1 MARQPE
7 IQYIRYYADGS
18 AARKPEPILPRKQK
32 TTLPKVRRKVQQ
44 VIYVDPLAI
53 GGIVVSAIM
62 FVLMMVGSIQLISTA
77 AQVRQLEDYVTQLQE
92 QNHKLQ
98 EDYASQ
104 VNLDEIQ
111 EYALALGMVP
121 VEQAQQY
128 TIQVEL
134 EEPVRELTYWERV
147 IAFWES
153 ILA

>member
-18 AARKPEPILPRKQK
+18 AARKPEPILPRKRK

-62 FVLMMVGSIQLISTA
+62 LVLMMVGSIQLISTS

-121 VEQAQQY
+121 ADQVTQRMIYVPEVVVEE
-128 TIQVEL
+128 TPSV
-134 EEPVRELTYWERV
+134 
-147 IAFWES
+147 WES
-153 ILA
+153 VGTFLTGLFA